1 MNSDSLDEGSNPF
14 IQAFVQGAQSRA
26 VTYTQNAHPDSVQK
40 RQGATGAYTGN
51 VCTDI
56 LNWDFYI
63 RKLSDTVQVSS
74 RLLETV

>member
-40 RQGATGAYTGN
+40 KARSNGCLHWECMYRH
-51 VCTDI
+51 I
-56 LNWDFYI
+56 
-63 RKLSDTVQVSS
+63 KLGF
-74 RLLETV
+74 LH